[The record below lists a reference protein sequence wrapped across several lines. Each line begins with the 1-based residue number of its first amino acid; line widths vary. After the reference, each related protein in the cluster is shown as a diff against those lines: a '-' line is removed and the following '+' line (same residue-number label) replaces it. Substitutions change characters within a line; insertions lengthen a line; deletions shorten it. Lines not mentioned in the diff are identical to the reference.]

1 MNYLNPFSAWF
12 ETNND
17 QIKSDYFKETSLD
30 NKVLKVEIMKKAKQL
45 WRNLTP
51 IQQNN
56 WKNKIEIKKLPPNE
70 IMKPKTKTKPKR
82 QSLKR
87 IKKDKSKHSKKQKL
101 IRK

>member
-17 QIKSDYFKETSLD
+17 QVKSDYFKETSLD

-56 WKNKIEIKKLPPNE
+56 WRNKIEIKKSTPIIE
-70 IMKPKTKTKPKR
+70 KPKPKPKR